1 MSAAHT
7 DNEYKKHGKENTATI
22 ICDIL
27 NHFEENF
34 IVQIKPIS

>member
-7 DNEYKKHGKENTATI
+7 DNIKKHSKENTATI

-27 NHFEENF
+27 NHSQKN
-34 IVQIKPIS
+34 SL